1 MAGRLGDIL
10 IDKGH
15 VTQEQL
21 ESALRSQGVERGMLG
36 AILLRRG
43 QITLQQLGEAYHN
56 RIIVAP
62 FCYEPVTQ
70 VSRRCHDLR
79 YSADRHRTGDQ
90 QLFVRAQRLS
100 TRAADT
106 C

>member
-43 QITLQQLGEAYHN
+43 QITASFAVRGRRSGTCQTITGNLHVSQKLLHVEQLELQPTGSN
-56 RIIVAP
+56 RKV
-62 FCYEPVTQ
+62 VTL
-70 VSRRCHDLR
+70 DLVVF
-79 YSADRHRTGDQ
+79 G
-90 QLFVRAQRLS
+90 L
-100 TRAADT
+100 TRKSQPL
-106 C
+106 